1 VQAYRHGRR
10 KMVTFRD
17 VDIVVSVERTV
28 NGKSINFP
36 VIVRQAD
43 KKSMSQ
49 ITSEIEA
56 VKTEKIG
63 ETSVVLGEKRPL
75 LEWLAKWSPTFV
87 RRLYWRKLKSDAFM
101 IKKTMGTISVTALGM
116 FGKSSGYIIPSAIH
130 NLGFGL
136 GSITRQP
143 GLDGGLISVRQILK
157 VTIIANHETVDGAPL
172 ARFIARLTELVEGAW
187 GLR

>member
-1 VQAYRHGRR
+1 
-10 KMVTFRD
+10 
-17 VDIVVSVERTV
+17 
-28 NGKSINFP
+28 
-36 VIVRQAD
+36 
-43 KKSMSQ
+43 
-49 ITSEIEA
+49 
-56 VKTEKIG
+56 
-63 ETSVVLGEKRPL
+63 
-75 LEWLAKWSPTFV
+75 
-87 RRLYWRKLKSDAFM
+87 M
-101 IKKTMGTISVTALGM
+101 IKKTMGTVSVTALGM

-143 GLDGGLISVRQILK
+143 GLDGGVISVRQILK